1 MHKRIL
7 TFWCNVKNIF
17 PSFCLP
23 FKFTYDF
30 WVVQKALIC
39 LSFCLSVFITLMFPL
54 VFMLRKSFPTL
65 ALDIF
70 IYIFLCLFHDFI
82 LRIQLVIQFYVTSFC
97 NKIKDR
103 NLTFFLDSY
112 VILPVLFIK
121 WSLLSPPWFEMLL
134 LLYTEFLCGLAY
146 IPGYLF

>member
-17 PSFCLP
+17 PSLCLP
-23 FKFTYDF
+23 FKFTYNF

-82 LRIQLVIQFYVTSFC
+82 LRIQLIIQFYVTSFC

-121 WSLLSPPWFEMLL
+121 WSLLFPPWFEC
-134 LLYTEFLCGLAY
+134 FFSY
-146 IPGYLF
+146 ILNSYVGQHIFPGYLF